1 MGGSTTED
9 VQPYFPP
16 PSGMLPERGLDYVK
30 SPLAQQIAYSWRSN
44 FEDHYEIM
52 DILDDIRSYSHFL
65 MEEAERTKGAIYS
78 DGAAAA
84 YGILPLLY
92 RIVNLSS
99 HLVSFAQQRLDIV
112 RLGCILFF
120 SEVRRLFGI
129 MGIMPAHQTK
139 KLRQILEQHKDDW
152 GSLETLKAW
161 VLAMACMESNGEQRQ
176 WFFAQLQNSK
186 ERLGIATWDD
196 MESKFKDILWYSE
209 AHSVVFSEVVCGIEY
224 LTPAV
229 GLRHGSRFGGY
240 RPLAIGTKVT

>member
-1 MGGSTTED
+1 MSGSTTED

-16 PSGMLPERGLDYVK
+16 PLGMLPSRRLEDARP
-30 SPLAQQIAYSWRSN
+30 SSLAQQIAYSWHRDFNDKS
-44 FEDHYEIM
+44 EIM
-52 DILDDIRSYSHFL
+52 DILDDIRSYSQYSKN
-65 MEEAERTKGAIYS
+65 EADRTKGAIYS

-84 YGILPLLY
+84 YGILPLLH

-99 HLVSFAQQRLDIV
+99 HSVSSAQQRLDIV

-139 KLRQILEQHKDDW
+139 KLRQILEQNEDDW
-152 GSLETLKAW
+152 GSIEILKAW

-176 WFFAQLQNSK
+176 WFFAQLQISREK
-186 ERLGIATWDD
+186 LGIATWKE
-196 MESKFKDILWYSE
+196 MESKFKDILWYGE
-209 AHSVVFSEVVCGIEY
+209 AHSVVFKEVVTGIEY
-224 LTPAV
+224 VAPTG

-240 RPLAIGTKVT
+240 RPLR